1 MNSFSLSLLQVLLP
15 DNLSLLSVSIPTSIS
30 NPTIKDLIQEI
41 FNDDSNHKTLQNV
54 FGINFNVNHTSNG
67 NGNQVGDG
75 DEVEKWF
82 RDSNGNTWAIQLVNL
97 SELNRE
103 WKIGEMQPDRDGES
117 SIKDRVDER
126 KESTTERMIEIEIGK
141 G

>member
-15 DNLSLLSVSIPTSIS
+15 DNSSLLSVSIPTSIS

-41 FNDDSNHKTLQNV
+41 FNDSTNHKTLENV
-54 FGINFNVNHTSNG
+54 FGINFNVNHVSNG
-67 NGNQVGDG
+67 NGVQARGG

-82 RDSNGNTWAIQLVNL
+82 KDSNGNTWAIQLVNL

-103 WKIGEMQPDRDGES
+103 WKIGEMQPDRDGE
-117 SIKDRVDER
+117 
-126 KESTTERMIEIEIGK
+126 
-141 G
+141 